1 MKYINDFLNYL
12 EFEKRMSV
20 NTIKN
25 YKNDLLDYYEFHGI
39 LATDVN
45 AVRSYQKY
53 LADKKYENSTI
64 LRKISS
70 LRSFFKYLTV
80 KGIIKD
86 NPMIVISNPK
96 KEKLLPNY
104 LNYDN
109 VEKLL
114 NAPNTKTDIG
124 KRDALILELLYSS
137 GIRVSEL
144 VNIKIKDINNDEK
157 TILIHGKG
165 NKERYTYYGSKCE
178 NLMDDYIKN
187 VRSKM
192 VPSEYLLANN
202 HGGHLND
209 RVIRMIVQEYT
220 KISGIN
226 VRVSPHTLRHTYAT
240 HMLNGGADLKSVG
253 DLLGHEN
260 LSTTQIYTH
269 ISNERLRHIYL
280 KAHPRAKR

>member
-1 MKYINDFLNYL
+1 MNYINDFLNYL
-12 EFEKRMSV
+12 EYERRMSKH
-20 NTIKN
+20 TIKN
-25 YKNDLLDYYEFHGI
+25 YKNDLLDYYEFHGL
-39 LATDVN
+39 LATDLDSLR
-45 AVRSYQKY
+45 AYQKHLY
-53 LADKKYENSTI
+53 DKKYENSTI

-70 LRSFFKYLTV
+70 LRSFFKYLTI
-80 KGIIKD
+80 KGVIKS
-86 NPMIVISNPK
+86 NPMVIISNPK
-96 KEKLLPNY
+96 KKKLLPNY

-109 VEKLL
+109 LEKLL
-114 NAPNTKTDIG
+114 STPDIKTDKG

-137 GIRVSEL
+137 GIRVYEL
-144 VNIKIKDINNDEK
+144 VNIKLKDINKNEK
-157 TILIHGKG
+157 KILIHGKG

-178 NLMDDYIKN
+178 SLMEDYIKN
-187 VRSKM
+187 VRDKLK
-192 VPSEYLLANN
+192 PSEYLLANK

-226 VRVSPHTLRHTYAT
+226 VHVTPHTLRHTYAT

-269 ISNERLRHIYL
+269 VSNERLRSVYL
-280 KAHPRAKR
+280 NAHPRAKR